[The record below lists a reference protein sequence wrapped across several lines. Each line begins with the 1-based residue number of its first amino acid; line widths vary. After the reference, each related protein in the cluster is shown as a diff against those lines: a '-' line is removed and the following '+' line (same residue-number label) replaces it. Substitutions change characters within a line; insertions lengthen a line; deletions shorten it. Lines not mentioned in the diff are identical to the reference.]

1 MVEKRLWSSA
11 FLMSLFFL
19 VVVACLSPLTILA
32 DSLIMDEL
40 HYVSLDATLSGFSG
54 LIVGTE
60 NNFDLLIMR
69 EGTLQRFVLAGLD
82 IPQYD
87 SSKLYSKRLLSFLR
101 STIGLQA
108 TVQRTSSS
116 KGSAAYIWIQPDG
129 ESYLIQSIIVSSG
142 LGRAAGEGEIDLS
155 NAEEYAFKK
164 ALGVWDEELDTVR
177 ATIQEDVRQA
187 ETKESLQSHAMPDA
201 KLVVSEIDIF
211 DNGEYAMIVLTASE
225 GGRFD
230 GSTLSVVSR
239 AESSLDED
247 LFLFASEGVLEMQEQ
262 LKIFV
267 TLDRSR
273 QVSFDYDYLWESYLD
288 PRGGHLRIRGRDGSE
303 TLFEYEYD
311 RRISGFIVTPL
322 Y

>member
-1 MVEKRLWSSA
+1 ML
-11 FLMSLFFL
+11 LFFL
-19 VVVACLSPLTILA
+19 VLVACLSPLTILA
-32 DSLIMDEL
+32 NSLIIDEL
-40 HYVSLDATLSGFSG
+40 HYASVDATTSGFSG

-87 SSKLYSKRLLSFLR
+87 SSKLYSRRLLSFLR

-108 TVQRTSSS
+108 TVQRISSP
-116 KGSAAYIWIQPDG
+116 KGSDAYIWIQPDG

-142 LGRAAGEGEIDLS
+142 LGRATGEGEIDLS
-155 NAEEYAFKK
+155 NAEEYASKK
-164 ALGVWDEELDTVR
+164 ALGIWGEELDIVES
-177 ATIQEDVRQA
+177 TIQEDVQQA
-187 ETKESLQSHAMPDA
+187 EAMESLQNHSLHDA
-201 KLVVSEIDIF
+201 KLVISEINIF
-211 DNGEYAMIVLTASE
+211 DNGEYAVIVLTASQ

-230 GSTLSVVSR
+230 GSTLSIVSR
-239 AESSLDED
+239 SESSQDED
-247 LFLFASEGVLEMQEQ
+247 LFLFASESIIEMQEQ

-273 QVSFDYDYLWESYLD
+273 QVPFDYDYLWESYLD
-288 PRGGHLRIRGRDGSE
+288 PRGGYLRIRSRDGDE

-322 Y
+322 D

>member
-1 MVEKRLWSSA
+1 
-11 FLMSLFFL
+11 
-19 VVVACLSPLTILA
+19 
-32 DSLIMDEL
+32 
-40 HYVSLDATLSGFSG
+40 
-54 LIVGTE
+54 
-60 NNFDLLIMR
+60 
-69 EGTLQRFVLAGLD
+69 
-82 IPQYD
+82 
-87 SSKLYSKRLLSFLR
+87 
-101 STIGLQA
+101 
-108 TVQRTSSS
+108 
-116 KGSAAYIWIQPDG
+116 
-129 ESYLIQSIIVSSG
+129 
-142 LGRAAGEGEIDLS
+142 
-155 NAEEYAFKK
+155 
-164 ALGVWDEELDTVR
+164 
-177 ATIQEDVRQA
+177 
-187 ETKESLQSHAMPDA
+187 
-201 KLVVSEIDIF
+201 LVVSEIDIF

-230 GSTLSVVSR
+230 GSTLSIVSR

>member
-1 MVEKRLWSSA
+1 MVDKNLWSSA
-11 FLMSLFFL
+11 SLMLLFLL
-19 VVVACLSPLTILA
+19 VSCLSPSIILA
-32 DSLIMDEL
+32 DSWTMEEL
-40 HYVSLDATLSGFSG
+40 HYVSPDATASGFSG

-69 EGTLQRFVLAGLD
+69 EGTLQRLVLAGID

-87 SSKLYSKRLLSFLR
+87 SSKLFSRRLLSFLR

-108 TVQRTSSS
+108 AVQKTSSS

-142 LGRAAGEGEIDLS
+142 LGRAAGEGEIDLCS
-155 NAEEYAFKK
+155 AEEYASNK
-164 ALGVWDEELDTVR
+164 ALGIWGEELNIVE
-177 ATIQEDVRQA
+177 ATIQEDIQQA
-187 ETKESLQSHAMPDA
+187 ETRESLQNESLLDA
-201 KLVVSEIDIF
+201 KLVISEIAIF
-211 DNGEYAMIVLTASE
+211 ENGEYAIIVLTASE

-230 GSTLSVVSR
+230 GSSLSIVSR
-239 AESSLDED
+239 SESNVDED

-273 QVSFDYDYLWESYLD
+273 QVTFDYDYLWESYLD
-288 PRGGHLRIRGRDGSE
+288 PKGGYLRIRDRDGSE
-303 TLFEYEYD
+303 SLFEYEYD

-322 Y
+322 D